1 MSINV
6 SVNTITPLFSDEDR
20 VRNVVRTFR
29 HILGQIIDQPE
40 LGIQQL
46 DLVSNEEKIL
56 LGVWNA
62 PISSQPTSCVHT
74 AILKNCLKSP
84 HKPAVNAWDGD
95 LSYGELNELSA
106 RVAHYLC
113 SLNLTPDT
121 IIPLCFEKSKW
132 AIVTVLAVLRAG
144 AAYVFLDSNSPPAR
158 MKSVCDDVKAD
169 FIICSETC
177 LSTASQLVPRAIAVQ
192 MVAMDTAMST
202 NAGPKDDLVAVTD
215 PIYAVFTSGSTGRPK
230 GVVIEHGGFFQRA
243 MANGPSLRLSDES
256 RVLQFANFAFDAA
269 NRDILYTLLYGGC
282 ICIPSGSQ
290 RSNDL
295 TAFINQQRVNWVSI
309 TPSAG
314 RILDPEQ
321 VPTIRTMNSCGEP
334 MSSGLVSKW
343 ADRVHLINAYG
354 PSEATTISSM
364 TIVTKSTSPMNIGK
378 GSGSVL
384 WIVDS
389 EDHNRLA
396 PIGAVGELLIESP
409 SVGRGYLNRPSNTAS
424 AFLPRTDWISEFRAV
439 FGSGRLYK
447 TGDLAQYA
455 ADGTIMFSGRKDGQI
470 KINGQRV
477 DVGEI
482 EHWIHRSLP
491 YDTDVIIVVDLV
503 MPKGRDAGVLVAFC
517 APENGQA
524 DTDNLQETIERLS
537 HDLDVALSEYLPSYM
552 IPRFYLPVQT
562 IPTTA
567 TGKIHR
573 QQLRQL
579 GATYT
584 IEDLIQSSRHSGQC
598 SNGFNHELESP
609 EASVLLQL
617 WALVLRIDES
627 SIQGRD
633 SFLHLGGDSVMA
645 IQMAVEAR
653 SKGLDLSVADL
664 LEKNTL
670 DNLIS
675 IVTSRAR
682 ISQTPMDPELFS
694 LCSTSTVTT
703 VRNKLAHLDAQNGIL
718 DILPTTAAQNFF
730 LTQWS
735 LSCYRCELNGLVDL
749 SRLQAA
755 CTAVVC
761 RHSILRTV
769 FIQIPD
775 DEFVQVVLKTT
786 DPTLEYRQ
794 IANENFNNICPPL
807 AAELITEMSPTAGRP
822 LVRFI
827 LLSKSDTEHA
837 LLVRVCHAQ
846 YDGNTSP
853 IIFRDISSAYNAC
866 SDDNGDESLLPAAAP
881 FQHYLYAR
889 KERQNSPN
897 DDPAIKFWRQNLQ
910 GAHMTTFTPLSSTNP
925 NNEPMTPVVTEAIGV
940 PLPRV
945 VDHITLPTLINTA
958 CSLLLADVLGLD
970 DLVFGNV
977 MDTRGAGAFPG
988 IETTLGPCLNINPL
1002 RVRLD
1007 ARETT
1012 TFLDLCH
1019 SLSEQTMHVAR
1030 YAATWDLSDIM
1041 AHCTDWPVET
1051 QMGCILNHT
1060 RPKTGP
1066 LPLTLDG
1073 VTCLSIEK
1081 TVENDMARQVLF
1093 ECNAGRE
1100 RLEIQVVTSSAVMDL
1115 VSATRLAE
1123 RLVAAI
1129 STLSEAP
1136 GTLLADV
1143 RI

>member
-1 MSINV
+1 MSMSV
-6 SVNTITPLFSDEDR
+6 SVNTKTPLFSDEDR
-20 VRNVVRTFR
+20 IRNIVRTFR
-29 HILGQIIDQPE
+29 HILGQILDRPGLE
-40 LGIQQL
+40 LQQL
-46 DLVSNEEKIL
+46 KFISDEEKIL
-56 LGVWNA
+56 LSGWNT
-62 PISSQPTSCVHT
+62 PIPNQPTSCVHT
-74 AILKNCLKSP
+74 AILKNYLKSP

-95 LSYGELNELSA
+95 LSYGQLNELSS
-106 RVAHYLC
+106 RVAQYLC
-113 SLNLTPDT
+113 SLNLPPGT
-121 IIPLCFEKSKW
+121 IIPLCLEKSKW
-132 AIVTVLAVLRAG
+132 AIVAVLAVLRAG
-144 AAYVFLDSNSPPAR
+144 AAYVFLDSNSPHAR
-158 MKSVCDDVKAD
+158 MRSVCDNVEAD
-169 FIICSETC
+169 LIICSETC
-177 LSTASQLVPRAIAVQ
+177 LSTASQLVHRAIAVSV
-192 MVAMDTAMST
+192 VAMDTAISIK
-202 NAGPKDDLVAVTD
+202 AGPKDDLVAVSD
-215 PIYAVFTSGSTGRPK
+215 PVYAVFTSGSTGRPK
-230 GVVIEHGGFFQRA
+230 GVVIDHGGFFQRA
-243 MANGPSLRLSDES
+243 MANGPALHLSDES

-282 ICIPSGSQ
+282 ICIPSESQ

-314 RILDPEQ
+314 RILDPNE
-321 VPTIRTMNSCGEP
+321 VSTIRTMISCGES
-334 MSSGLVSKW
+334 MSTGLVAKW
-343 ADRVHLINAYG
+343 ADRVHLINSYG

-364 TIVTKSTSPMNIGK
+364 TIVTQSANPMNIGK

-384 WIVDS
+384 WIVDPD
-389 EDHNRLA
+389 DHNRLA

-409 SVGRGYLNRPSNTAS
+409 SVGRGYLNRPSKTAA
-424 AFLPRTDWISEFRAV
+424 AFLSETEWISEFRAG
-439 FGSGRLYK
+439 FAGGHLYK

-455 ADGTIMFSGRKDGQI
+455 ADGTVIFSGRKDGQI

-491 YDTDVIIVVDLV
+491 YDTEVIIVADLIV
-503 MPKGRDAGVLVAFC
+503 PKGRDTGVLVAFC
-517 APENGQA
+517 APDNGW
-524 DTDNLQETIERLS
+524 TDNDDLQETIERLS
-537 HDLDVALSEYLPSYM
+537 HDLDVGLSENLPSYM
-552 IPRFYLPVQT
+552 IPRFYLPVQV

-579 GATYT
+579 GATHT
-584 IEDLIQSSRHSGQC
+584 IEDLIQSSRHSGQR
-598 SNGFNHELESP
+598 SNGYNHELEGSV
-609 EASVLLQL
+609 ASVILQL
-617 WALVLRIDES
+617 WSLVLGIDES
-627 SIQGRD
+627 SIQRKD
-633 SFLHLGGDSVMA
+633 NFLNLGGDSVMA
-645 IQMAVEAR
+645 IQIAVQAR
-653 SKGLDLSVADL
+653 SNGLDLSVADL
-664 LEKNTL
+664 LERNTL
-670 DNLIS
+670 NDLIS

-682 ISQTPMDPELFS
+682 ISQIPMDPEPFT
-694 LCSTSTVTT
+694 LCSTSTVNT
-703 VRNKLAHLDAQNGIL
+703 VQNKLAHLDVRNGIL

-735 LSCYRCELNGLVDL
+735 LSCYRCELKGSIDS

-755 CTAVVC
+755 CTAVVR

-769 FIQIPD
+769 FIQISD
-775 DEFVQVVLKTT
+775 DEFVQVALKTA
-786 DPTLEYRQ
+786 DPTLERRE
-794 IANENFNNICPPL
+794 IANENLNDVCPPL

-853 IIFRDISSAYNAC
+853 IIFRDISSAYNVC
-866 SDDNGDESLLPAAAP
+866 SDDNGDGTSLLPAAAP

-889 KERQNSPN
+889 KERQNSP
-897 DDPAIKFWRQNLQ
+897 DDPTIKFWRKNLQ
-910 GAHMTTFTPLSSTNP
+910 GAHMTTFTLLSSINI
-925 NNEPMTPVVTEAIGV
+925 NSEPITPVVTEAIGM

-945 VDHITLPTLINTA
+945 VDNITLPTLINTA
-958 CSLLLADVLGLD
+958 CSLLLADVLGID

-1030 YAATWDLSDIM
+1030 YAATWDLSDIV
-1041 AHCTDWPVET
+1041 AHCTDWPANT
-1051 QMGCILNHT
+1051 QMGCMLNHT

-1066 LPLTLDG
+1066 PPLTLEG

-1115 VSATRLAE
+1115 ASATRLAE
-1123 RLVAAI
+1123 RLVATI

-1136 GTLLADV
+1136 GTLLADI